1 MGLRSVEIIS
11 EEASRV
17 TSELFSE
24 IITGT
29 TESLNYSIDGNMT
42 VGDVCMESSDFICGQ
57 YAHTISGIFAWSALL
72 MACFQVSS
80 VCTYMTSTSISM
92 APTRY
97 YLWAWHGYGRGRAQ
111 T

>member
-80 VCTYMTSTSISM
+80 VCTLHQLAS
-92 APTRY
+92 
-97 YLWAWHGYGRGRAQ
+97 LWHRHVIIWGRGRVRVRAQ